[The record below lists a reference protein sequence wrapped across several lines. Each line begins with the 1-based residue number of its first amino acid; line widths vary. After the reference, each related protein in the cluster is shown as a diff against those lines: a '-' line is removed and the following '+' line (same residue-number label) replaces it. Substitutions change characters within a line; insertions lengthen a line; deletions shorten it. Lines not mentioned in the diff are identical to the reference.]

1 MYLWRDDIHKIATEQ
16 KKQSRLCFLHNK
28 IAGVGFNERFTHDLN
43 DRNFSIRRNVF
54 FIFSSSV
61 PIIVGT
67 ILDNNYMALIPIF
80 CITIPAIFNSAWH
93 LYKTSDLFK
102 RSNHKFYSLEDGC
115 FRDFKAF
122 GTIKKFEE
130 EVGKIENP
138 FSVKKDIPELDCS
151 LSRMRE
157 LEEEARLV
165 KNSFLF
171 RS

>member
-28 IAGVGFNERFTHDLN
+28 IAGVGFNERFTYDH
-43 DRNFSIRRNVF
+43 RRNAF
-54 FIFSSSV
+54 FLASSSV
-61 PIIVGT
+61 PIVVGC
-67 ILDNNYMALIPIF
+67 ILDNGYMALIPLF
-80 CITIPAIFNSAWH
+80 CITIPAIINSAWNF
-93 LYKTSDLFK
+93 YKEI
-102 RSNHKFYSLEDGC
+102 RSFNDFHSLEDDC

-130 EVGKIENP
+130 EAGKRENP
-138 FSVKKDIPELDCS
+138 FSVKKDIPEFDTS
-151 LSRMRE
+151 FARME
-157 LEEEARLV
+157 KLEEEARLV